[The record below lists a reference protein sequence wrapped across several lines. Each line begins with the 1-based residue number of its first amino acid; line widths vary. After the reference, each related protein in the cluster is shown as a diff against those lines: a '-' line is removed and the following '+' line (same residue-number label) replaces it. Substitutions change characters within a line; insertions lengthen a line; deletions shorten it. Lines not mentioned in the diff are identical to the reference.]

1 MNTLKQIC
9 LLASLSLATTATHA
23 LNPSAEDRA
32 RGFSDNPADKS
43 VTFIFDNNLWK
54 VSNLSKV
61 EVRGS
66 FNGWGSDSKFQMTY
80 DSEGNVWT
88 VTVSYPD
95 VKIPGNS
102 GQPEFKFVTNGSSY
116 QDGGSRSFIPE
127 GYIFKN
133 GDRNNIVV
141 FDDDDFDTIKAN
153 SAIANQVKSVSDFD
167 LTTRTGQ
174 EEVSNFRL
182 VPGTSAL
189 FRAYHPYKITKTSNP
204 TEPVRMDYLTRLAVE
219 EGIKSD
225 ICLSEKEE
233 NNLQSFTISGTR
245 FTETIAP
252 YYREI
257 IDKGQVL
264 YVGTANGSTPSYN
277 EVYYNSTGTKFA
289 AWVQEIVSFIN
300 SSRSEAP
307 YMIHC
312 RLGTDRTGMFCGI
325 LAALCG
331 ATWDEIAAD
340 YQLSNRM
347 GIQEFRDYH
356 LLQYSFQ
363 KMLGVEDISQVPD
376 VSAAVTSY
384 FVDKGIL
391 TSGEIAMLKEK
402 IGEETSS
409 VISVDADF
417 AADAT
422 HVETYTIDGKKV
434 SGDNLTPGIYIRRII
449 SSDGTTSTSKYVVR

>member
-1 MNTLKQIC
+1 MKILKQAC
-9 LLASLSLATTATHA
+9 LLSGLYLLPLSASA

-32 RGFSDNPADKS
+32 RGFSDNSADKS
-43 VTFIFDNNLWK
+43 VTFIFDNTLWK
-54 VSNLSKV
+54 ISNLSKV

-66 FNGWGSDSKFQMTY
+66 FNGWGSDPKFQMSY

-153 SAIANQVKSVSDFD
+153 SATANQVKSVSDFD
-167 LTTRTGQ
+167 LTTRAGQ

-189 FRAYHPYKITKTSNP
+189 FRSYHPYKITKTSNP

-233 NNLQSFTISGTR
+233 SNLQAFTIAGAKY
-245 FTETIAP
+245 TETIAP

-264 YVGTANGSTPSYN
+264 YVGKANGSTPSYN
-277 EVYYNSTGTKFA
+277 EVYYNSTGNKFA
-289 AWVQEIVSFIN
+289 AWVQEIVSFIT

-307 YMIHC
+307 YLIHC
-312 RLGTDRTGMFCGI
+312 RLGTDRTGMFCGV

-331 ATWDEIAAD
+331 ASWDEIAAD

-363 KMLGVEDISQVPD
+363 KLLGVEDIAQVSD
-376 VSAAVTSY
+376 VSSAVTEY
-384 FVDKGIL
+384 FVSKGIL
-391 TSGEIAMLKEK
+391 TPEEITLLKEK
-402 IGEETSS
+402 IGAETSGILI
-409 VISVDADF
+409 VEANQAVTV
-417 AADAT
+417 AT
-422 HVETYTIDGKKV
+422 EIYTIDGMRV
-434 SGDNLTPGIYIRRII
+434 SAHDLQPGLYIRRTVG
-449 SSDGTTSTSKYVVR
+449 SDGSSRTEKLIIR